1 MTATEFEKVAEQ
13 IRGMSPAE
21 QRRLR
26 ALLDSY
32 LAPAREEEFAQEMLR
47 EGIFDHVPSAITD
60 LSPFQNR
67 KPIDIRGKPLSETII
82 EERG

>member
-1 MTATEFEKVAEQ
+1 MTTTEFDKVAEQ

-26 ALLDSY
+26 DLLDRY
-32 LAPAREEEFAQEMLR
+32 LAPPGEEEFAREMLR
-47 EGIFDHVPSAITD
+47 EGLFDHVPPTVPD
-60 LSPFQNR
+60 PPPFPNR
-67 KPIDIRGKPLSETII
+67 KPIAVEGKPLSETII

>member
-1 MTATEFEKVAEQ
+1 MTAAEFEKVAEQ

-26 ALLDSY
+26 DLLDSY
-32 LAPAREEEFAQEMLR
+32 LVPAREAEFAQEMLR
-47 EGIFDHVPSAITD
+47 EGIFDHVPPAVTD
-60 LSPFQNR
+60 LSPFQDR
-67 KPIDIRGKPLSETII
+67 KPIDVVGKPLSETII